1 MQGAEESV
9 RRVVSYFKEE
19 TMRILSRRE
28 ALLGLAAVG
37 AGVSSAATHL
47 KVGDAAPDFTLPAT
61 TGKTEHLA
69 DYKGKK
75 NVVLAFFPKAFTGG

>member
-1 MQGAEESV
+1 
-9 RRVVSYFKEE
+9 
-19 TMRILSRRE
+19 MRKLSRRE

-47 KVGDAAPDFTLPAT
+47 KVGDMAPDFSLPAT
-61 TGKTEHLA
+61 TGKTESLSG
-69 DYKGKK
+69 YKGKK